1 MSIYAEDEQQDES
14 GTGEG
19 AKRAT
24 NNLPSQPSV
33 IKVKSLYVTENV
45 TGTVMT
51 DREWKGI
58 RKV

>member
-1 MSIYAEDEQQDES
+1 LSIYAEGEQQDES

-19 AKRAT
+19 AKRAI
-24 NNLPSQPSV
+24 NNLPAQPSV

-51 DREWKGI
+51 DRE
-58 RKV
+58 